1 MELSNTMRAFKYI
14 GGIYHYRDHVGD
26 GRLPL
31 QLGLV
36 EHVFGPDA
44 FRWSPEL
51 LNKLAPERWIG
62 F

>member
-1 MELSNTMRAFKYI
+1 MRAFKYI